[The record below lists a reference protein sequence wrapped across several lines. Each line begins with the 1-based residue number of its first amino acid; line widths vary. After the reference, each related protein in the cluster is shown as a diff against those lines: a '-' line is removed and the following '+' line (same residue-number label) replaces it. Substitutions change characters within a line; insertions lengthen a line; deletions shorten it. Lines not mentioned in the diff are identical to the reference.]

1 MNLERIRERLS
12 GGFRPFA
19 IETSGGK
26 RYQVPHPEFLAV
38 GRGVVVV
45 LGQND
50 TVTTLDALHIVGL
63 EDLPAFPGKTE
74 S

>member
-63 EDLPAFPGKTE
+63 VDLPAFPGKAE

>member
-19 IETSGGK
+19 IATSGGK
-26 RYQVPHPEFLAV
+26 RYQVPRPEFLAV